1 MDRWMERFQLP
12 MLAGE
17 ILLTNGAEIFRVE
30 QTIERMAKALGAQ
43 RVDVLAVLSG
53 IQASFSMNQQVY
65 TYIRRI
71 KMRRTGLR
79 LIAQVNQISREFC
92 NNDLSYEDALVQ
104 LNELLLAPP
113 HSFPLRK
120 ALASACGAFA
130 FSLLFQLRLPIP
142 LFYATLNGFFASL
155 MVDLF
160 NKWKIPE
167 YLSTF
172 LTSFVLAMATLLY
185 PLLGQSA
192 VDRVLL
198 AALFLLLPGV
208 PLTTSIRELTNGDL
222 ISGTARLS
230 EAMISLI
237 TIAAGVYT
245 AFTILHGRL

>member
-30 QTIERMAKALGAQ
+30 QTIERMALALGAQ

-53 IQASFSMNQQVY
+53 IQASFSMNSQVY
-65 TYIRRI
+65 TYIRRVR
-71 KMRRTGLR
+71 MRRTGLR
-79 LIAQVNQISREFC
+79 LIAEVNQISREFC
-92 NNDLSYEDALVQ
+92 NQNLSYEDALQQ
-104 LNELLLAPP
+104 LTVLVIAPP

-130 FSLLFQLRLPIP
+130 FSLLFQLRLPVP
-142 LFYATLNGFFASL
+142 LFFATLNGFLASL

-172 LTSFVLAMATLLY
+172 ITSFVLAMASLLY
-185 PLLGQSA
+185 PSLTS
-192 VDRVLL
+192 DTIDKVLL

-208 PLTTSIRELTNGDL
+208 PLTTCIRELTNGDL

-237 TIAAGVYT
+237 TIAAGVFT
-245 AFTILHGRL
+245 AFTILQGRV